1 VSDISVNGEGSVRPV
16 KTFQHFGFDQ
26 VLLNAIRKEGFT
38 DPTPIQK
45 QAIPIIMSGRDL
57 IGIAKTGSGKTAAFA
72 WPMLVHL
79 MQQRELDR
87 GEGPIA
93 VILAPTR
100 ELADQIYLETTKFA
114 RGYGVRYASSE
125 SQLSTAKH
133 HYLTLS
139 LSVPGSL
146 ILL

>member
-1 VSDISVNGEGSVRPV
+1 
-16 KTFQHFGFDQ
+16 
-26 VLLNAIRKEGFT
+26 
-38 DPTPIQK
+38 
-45 QAIPIIMSGRDL
+45 
-57 IGIAKTGSGKTAAFA
+57 
-72 WPMLVHL
+72 
-79 MQQRELDR
+79 
-87 GEGPIA
+87 
-93 VILAPTR
+93 LAPTR

-125 SQLSTAKH
+125 SQRSTAKH